1 MAERRGGRVAG
12 GPLTKRHLEMLAEVR
27 YALRRFLRFGEDAAR
42 KAGITPQQHQLLL
55 AVKGFP
61 GREWAT
67 IGEVAERL
75 QLRHHSA
82 VGLVDRAE
90 QLGRVSR
97 KTDPLD
103 RRVVRIT
110 LTASGERILAR
121 LTALHLLEL
130 KLLGP
135 KLALVA
141 GLPRPGH
148 EESDR
153 PRASGSGAG
162 GRRRRGAAR

>member
-1 MAERRGGRVAG
+1 MAR
-12 GPLTKRHLEMLAEVR
+12 LTKRHFEMLAEVR

-42 KAGITPQQHQLLL
+42 KAGLTPQQHQLLL

-61 GREWAT
+61 GRDWAT
-67 IGEVAERL
+67 VGEVAERL

-90 QLGRVSR
+90 QLGLIHR
-97 KTDPLD
+97 KTDPDD
-103 RRVVRIT
+103 RRVVRIS
-110 LTASGERILAR
+110 LTAAGDRALSR
-121 LTALHLLEL
+121 LTGLHVVEL

-141 GLPRPGH
+141 NLAAPRSAP
-148 EESDR
+148 
-153 PRASGSGAG
+153 ASGTRLASR
-162 GRRRRGAAR
+162 GRRRAAR

>member
-1 MAERRGGRVAG
+1 MAR
-12 GPLTKRHLEMLAEVR
+12 LTKRHFEMLAEVR

-42 KAGITPQQHQLLL
+42 KAGLTPQQHQLLL

-61 GREWAT
+61 GRDWAT
-67 IGEVAERL
+67 VGELAERL

-90 QLGRVSR
+90 QLGLIHR
-97 KTDPLD
+97 KPDPDD
-103 RRVVRIT
+103 RRVVRIS
-110 LTASGERILAR
+110 LTAAGDRALAR
-121 LTALHLLEL
+121 LTGLHLVEL

-141 GLPRPGH
+141 NLAAPRNPQARGT
-148 EESDR
+148 R
-153 PRASGSGAG
+153 VASKGK
-162 GRRRRGAAR
+162 RRAAR

>member
-1 MAERRGGRVAG
+1 MEEGGLEEGRTVARV
-12 GPLTKRHLEMLAEVR
+12 TKRHLEMLAEVR

-42 KAGITPQQHQLLL
+42 KAGVTPQQHQLLL

-61 GREWAT
+61 GRDWAT
-67 IGEVAERL
+67 VGEVAERL

-90 QLGRVSR
+90 QLGLISR
-97 KTDPLD
+97 KPDPDD
-103 RRVVRIT
+103 RRVVRIS
-110 LTASGERILAR
+110 LTAAGERALTR
-121 LTALHLLEL
+121 LTALHVIEL

-141 GLPRPGH
+141 NLAAPR
-148 EESDR
+148 EALAAR
-153 PRASGSGAG
+153 PRRVAAK
-162 GRRRRGAAR
+162 GRRRAAR

>member
-1 MAERRGGRVAG
+1 MAR
-12 GPLTKRHLEMLAEVR
+12 LSKRHLEVLAEVR

-42 KAGITPQQHQLLL
+42 KAGLTPQQHQLLL

-61 GREWAT
+61 GRDWAT
-67 IGEVAERL
+67 VGEVAERL

-90 QLGRVSR
+90 QLGLITRRQSP
-97 KTDPLD
+97 DD
-103 RRVVRIT
+103 RRMVRIG
-110 LTASGERILAR
+110 LTQAGEKVLAR
-121 LTALHLLEL
+121 LTPLHLVEM

-141 GLPRPGH
+141 RLPQAAARPAGARRKPALG
-148 EESDR
+148 STLKA
-153 PRASGSGAG
+153 ASGARRN
-162 GRRRRGAAR
+162 GRVAR